1 MELSIQERLK
11 DLRVE
16 RGLTLEQLEEQV
28 NLSKS
33 ALGSYEAKDLRTS
46 VTMLLSS
53 WRSFTV

>member
-16 RGLTLEQLEEQV
+16 RGRPPSSLRRKQISPSLRWAAMKQRI
-28 NLSKS
+28 
-33 ALGSYEAKDLRTS
+33 LRTS